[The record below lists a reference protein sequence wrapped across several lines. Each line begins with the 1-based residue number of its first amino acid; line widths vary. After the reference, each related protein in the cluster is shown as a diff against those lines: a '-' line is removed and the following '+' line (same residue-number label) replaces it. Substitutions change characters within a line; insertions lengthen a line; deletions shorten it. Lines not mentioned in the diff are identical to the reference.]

1 MIMNGFDIAAAIVL
15 SFFLIKGIIR
25 GFIKEIASIF
35 GLVISFALA
44 SLFYSSGAGLLDSF
58 IKTTSYRDV
67 LGFLLVFLVAYV
79 ILAVIGL
86 IMDKVIKM
94 TISKPLDIIMGSLVG
109 LLKGIFLAALLLL
122 VVSAFVAPDEPL
134 LKDSQSRP
142 LLLPVADN
150 MKKLTPDNLRKQL
163 EAKKN
168 QVFPNTSLNPDNDS
182 GPVRAVSTNGNP

>member
-1 MIMNGFDIAAAIVL
+1 MVMNGFDIAVAIVL
-15 SFFLIKGIIR
+15 SLFLIKGIIR
-25 GFIKEIASIF
+25 GFIKEIASLF

-58 IKTTSYRDV
+58 IETASYRDV

-79 ILAVIGL
+79 IIAVISL
-86 IMDKVIKM
+86 LMDKVFKM
-94 TISKPLDIIMGSLVG
+94 TMAKPLNIILGALVG

-122 VVSAFVAPDEPL
+122 GVSAFVAPDEPL
-134 LKDSQSRP
+134 LKDSQFRP

-150 MKKLTPDNLRKQL
+150 MKKLTPANLRKQF

-168 QVFPNTSLNPDNDS
+168 EVFPNTSLNPDHDS
-182 GPVRAVSTNGNP
+182 GPVRTGPPT

>member
-44 SLFYSSGAGLLDSF
+44 SLFYSSGADLLDSF

>member
-1 MIMNGFDIAAAIVL
+1 MNGFDIAVAIVL
-15 SFFLIKGIIR
+15 SLFLIKGIIR
-25 GFIKEIASIF
+25 GFIKEIASLF

-44 SLFYSSGAGLLDSF
+44 SLFYSSGAGLLDSY
-58 IKTTSYRDV
+58 IETASYRDV

-79 ILAVIGL
+79 IIAVIGL
-86 IMDKVIKM
+86 LMDKVFKM
-94 TISKPLDIIMGSLVG
+94 TMAKPLNIILGALVG

-122 VVSAFVAPDEPL
+122 GVSAFVAPDEPL

-150 MKKLTPDNLRKQL
+150 MKKLTPANLKKQF

-168 QVFPNTSLNPDNDS
+168 EVFPDTSLNPGKVF
-182 GPVRAVSTNGNP
+182 GPVRTGPPTGKP

>member
-1 MIMNGFDIAAAIVL
+1 
-15 SFFLIKGIIR
+15 
-25 GFIKEIASIF
+25 
-35 GLVISFALA
+35 
-44 SLFYSSGAGLLDSF
+44 DSF